1 MISIWDEPTKPNP
14 RLGYLMGVPFLSAF
28 VVIQALLL
36 NGSLP
41 EDEQERPLAL
51 CEPGVNP
58 EEQLVSAFLCD
69 WTPHNRVYLLDLFLA
84 FDPVFHAF
92 LKCSLFLTPFLLV
105 FLIYF

>member
-1 MISIWDEPTKPNP
+1 MISVWDKLTKVNSG
-14 RLGYLMGVPFLSAF
+14 LSLLMGVGFLSVS

-58 EEQLVSAFLCD
+58 EEQLVSSCLCD
-69 WTPHNRVYLLDLFLA
+69 WTADNLVSVFDLLLA
-84 FDPVFHAF
+84 VDSVVLIF
-92 LKCSLFLTPFLLV
+92 LKCSLP
-105 FLIYF
+105 

>member
-1 MISIWDEPTKPNP
+1 MKEISRGSLAAISVWVEPTKPNP
-14 RLGYLMGVPFLSAF
+14 RLGYLKRVKFLSVF

-58 EEQLVSAFLCD
+58 EEQLVSSFSCD
-69 WTPHNRVYLLDLFLA
+69 WTLNSQSVLF
-84 FDPVFHAF
+84 
-92 LKCSLFLTPFLLV
+92 
-105 FLIYF
+105 I

>member
-1 MISIWDEPTKPNP
+1 MISTWDKLT
-14 RLGYLMGVPFLSAF
+14 RLNSGLCHLMGIKFFSAF

-58 EEQLVSAFLCD
+58 EEQLVSFFFCD
-69 WTPHNRVYLLDLFLA
+69 WAPDNLVY
-84 FDPVFHAF
+84 VFVCF
-92 LKCSLFLTPFLLV
+92 
-105 FLIYF
+105 